1 MGDHERGKLD
11 DSGSHYDGCA
21 GGPCGCD
28 GGSGGSPRRGGG
40 GDGLWIIL
48 GLIVV
53 FGGVIGLA
61 ELTGIPLEK
70 LVDRDNTFRDV
81 SSVSVVWSDY
91 SFVLLRIERIF
102 SIKISQKR
110 KKV

>member
-21 GGPCGCD
+21 DGPCGCD

-48 GLIVV
+48 GLIMV
-53 FGGVIGLA
+53 FGGVIG
-61 ELTGIPLEK
+61 
-70 LVDRDNTFRDV
+70 
-81 SSVSVVWSDY
+81 
-91 SFVLLRIERIF
+91 
-102 SIKISQKR
+102 
-110 KKV
+110 

>member
-11 DSGSHYDGCA
+11 DSGFHYDGCA

-40 GDGLWIIL
+40 GDGLWIIV

-61 ELTGIPLEK
+61 ELTRIPLENWS
-70 LVDRDNTFRDV
+70 DNTFSDV

-102 SIKISQKR
+102 SIKTSQKR
-110 KKV
+110 KKD